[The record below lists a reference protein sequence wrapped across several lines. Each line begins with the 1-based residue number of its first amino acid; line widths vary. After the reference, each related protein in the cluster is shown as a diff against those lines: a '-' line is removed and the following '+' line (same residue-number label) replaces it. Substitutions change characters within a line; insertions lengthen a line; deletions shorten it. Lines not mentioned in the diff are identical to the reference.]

1 LTDGGDREIRSVH
14 AVMMD
19 GVGVEKLRAKF
30 RRLAS
35 GCGEPKPTDLKY
47 VFSTFRIAATAVCG
61 APSRANHPAP
71 NAPVVVITGRGSFVA
86 PRHPRRFA
94 PHTGEHLTGIWLHPD
109 GEVAVYSM
117 GQGERDLSALGP
129 LINM

>member
-1 LTDGGDREIRSVH
+1 MH
-14 AVMMD
+14 AEMMD
-19 GVGVEKLRAKF
+19 DAPAEQLRAEF

-47 VFSTFRIAATAVCG
+47 VFSTFQIADTAVYG
-61 APSRANHPAP
+61 ARTHANHPVA
-71 NAPVVVITGRGSFVA
+71 NRPVVVITGRGSFVA
-86 PRHPRRFA
+86 PRRPKGFA

-109 GEVAVYSM
+109 GEVVAYSIS
-117 GQGERDLSALGP
+117 QREPELSALGS